1 MAVSKPNIV
10 NLIGQVPAGN
20 FGVGRRSPISQIS
33 EHHVVGDASGAISKA
48 KTPGKEFSCTFTIAM
63 DGTIYQLVEIK
74 NTPYTDN
81 DYRSN
86 GRAITIEH
94 AGGHPQYP
102 YTEAMYQSS
111 IKLHAWLFQEYGLG
125 PGSCVRH
132 RDIPEIKADPSKA
145 TACCGDLDVERIKRE
160 AANLIGGKGA
170 GGDEVMNEN
179 GAKGLYRLG
188 LHREPEN
195 DQVWRG
201 WLGKPADQGMEA
213 FRGSPEW
220 LSQNHVLLVAYP
232 QAQETI
238 RQLQEQLKTASEKP
252 PEVVIKEVEKIVE
265 KCDLPD
271 VVKPEP
277 IEPKAPN
284 WLARL
289 LAALSRKK

>member
-1 MAVSKPNIV
+1 MNI
-10 NLIGQVPAGN
+10 QTVPAPRNLYFSPQECQNYYGKPYNIREIQIHWWDSPAAKPSHEGVVAYGLRRAEGSANYIASAGKVTKMVEENMCALTTQGGN
-20 FGVGRRSPISQIS
+20 PHGIKIECSPYGTD
-33 EHHVVGDASGAISKA
+33 GDYA
-48 KTPGKEFSCTFTIAM
+48 TIAE
-63 DGTIYQLVEIK
+63 LVADIWK
-74 NTPYTDN
+74 RRGYLPLVPHKKYWNTTC
-81 DYRSN
+81 
-86 GRAITIEH
+86 
-94 AGGHPQYP
+94 
-102 YTEAMYQSS
+102 
-111 IKLHAWLFQEYGLG
+111 
-125 PGSCVRH
+125 PGSL
-132 RDIPEIKADPSKA
+132 
-145 TACCGDLDVERIKRE
+145 DLGRIERE
-160 AANLIGGKGA
+160 AQQLIGGKGGA

-232 QAQETI
+232 QAQEAI

-277 IEPKAPN
+277 IEPKKPN